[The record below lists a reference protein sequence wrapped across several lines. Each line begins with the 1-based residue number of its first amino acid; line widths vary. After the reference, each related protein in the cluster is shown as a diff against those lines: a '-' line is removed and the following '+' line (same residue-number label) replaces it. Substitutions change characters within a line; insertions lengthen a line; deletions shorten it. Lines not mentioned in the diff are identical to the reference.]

1 MSIFKRI
8 FSPSREEPRWW
19 DVDKPG
25 DPELPGL
32 EKPQTEN
39 SQKDFDGMIPPT
51 ALKEILERRA
61 ERMIATRKGDFT
73 FTDKDGFPELYA

>member
-8 FSPSREEPRWW
+8 FNSSREEPRWW

-51 ALKEILERRA
+51 ALTIGSIVFKVCIDRFNSR
-61 ERMIATRKGDFT
+61 
-73 FTDKDGFPELYA
+73 